1 MTVSNVVNKRFGS
14 MGKDVRAEVERAI
27 SELGYRPNASGRSL
41 RLAKRFSIGMVVVDE
56 SPTFLA
62 DAFIT
67 RVVAGLSNYLSQRDY
82 GLVVQGMSARTL
94 PQSALVRRH
103 ETDALCV
110 LMSGPASRRRRLL
123 ERLAKP
129 GHPVVVLQDVGSDSD
144 GVISIR
150 QDDFGGAR
158 ELAQHMLSRGG
169 RDFVFMAPD
178 VEWPAIEQRIAG
190 VTSALQG
197 DARSTFAVVNCADG
211 GFSDSQ
217 AAIAR
222 YVAQSGWPNA
232 IMGGNDQM
240 GISAL
245 KWVIDQGLRVPEDIL
260 VSGFNA
266 FDTWQYTQPML
277 TTVISPAYEMGA
289 SAGAA
294 ILDMLE
300 GNLPSERHRLFP
312 VKLQPGGST

>member
-1 MTVSNVVNKRFGS
+1 
-14 MGKDVRAEVERAI
+14 MGKDVRAAVERAI
-27 SELGYRPNASGRSL
+27 DELGYRPNASGRNL

-82 GLVVQGMSARTL
+82 GLVVQGMSARSL
-94 PQSALVRRH
+94 PKAALVRRH

-110 LMSGPASRRRRLL
+110 LMSGSSARRRRLL
-123 ERLAKP
+123 NRLVDT
-129 GHPVVVLQDVGSDSD
+129 GHPVVILQDVVPEREGLL
-144 GVISIR
+144 SIR

-158 ELAQHMLSRGG
+158 ELAIHMVARGG
-169 RDFVFMAPD
+169 RDFVFLAPD
-178 VEWPAIEQRIAG
+178 VIWPAIEQRIAG
-190 VTSALQG
+190 VRDALGHEGQ
-197 DARSTFAVVNCADG
+197 STFSVVKSGDG

-217 AAIAR
+217 AA
-222 YVAQSGWPNA
+222 VACHVAHSGWPNA
-232 IMGGNDQM
+232 IMGGNDQI
-240 GISAL
+240 GIAAL
-245 KWVIDQGLRVPEDIL
+245 KWVTDQGLRVPEDVL

-266 FDTWQYTQPML
+266 FDTWEYTQPVL

-294 ILDMLE
+294 ILDTLQ
-300 GNLPSERHRLFP
+300 GNPPSERHRLFP
-312 VKLQPGGST
+312 VVLQLGGST